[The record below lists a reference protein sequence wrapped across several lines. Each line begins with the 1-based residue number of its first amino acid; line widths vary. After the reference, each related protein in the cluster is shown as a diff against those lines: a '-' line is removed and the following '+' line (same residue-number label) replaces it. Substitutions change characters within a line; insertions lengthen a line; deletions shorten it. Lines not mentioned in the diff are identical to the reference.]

1 MTKEPLTDLNHR
13 RHLELCSL
21 LREYRINYGYTQA
34 QLAEEIGLS
43 RNSISKIEKNHVNF
57 RIQNLYLLATFFEIP
72 LNELF
77 QDIE

>member
-1 MTKEPLTDLNHR
+1 MIKEPLTDINQR

-21 LREYRINYGYTQA
+21 LRNYRINFGYTQA

-43 RNSISKIEKNHVNF
+43 RNSISKIENQGYF
-57 RIQNLYLLATFFEIP
+57 RIQYLYRLADFYEIP
-72 LNELF
+72 LHELF

>member
-1 MTKEPLTDLNHR
+1 MTKNPLTDLNHR

-21 LREYRINYGYTQA
+21 LREYRINFGYTQG

-43 RNSISKIEKNHVNF
+43 RNSISKIENQGYF
-57 RIQNLYLLATFFEIP
+57 RIQHLYLLANFYNIP

-77 QDIE
+77 QDIV

>member
-1 MTKEPLTDLNHR
+1 MIKEPLTDINQR

-21 LREYRINYGYTQA
+21 LRNYRINFGYTQA

-43 RNSISKIEKNHVNF
+43 RNSISKIENHGLF
-57 RIQNLYLLATFFEIP
+57 RIQHLYLFANFYDIP
-72 LNELF
+72 LNELL

>member
-1 MTKEPLTDLNHR
+1 MTKEPLTDINKR

-21 LREYRINYGYTQA
+21 LREYRVNFGYSQA

-43 RNSISKIEKNHVNF
+43 RNSISKIENQGLF
-57 RIQNLYLLATFFEIP
+57 RIQHLYLFANFYGIP

>member
-1 MTKEPLTDLNHR
+1 MTKEPLTDINQR

-21 LREYRINYGYTQA
+21 LRQFRINFGYTQA
-34 QLAEEIGLS
+34 QLAEEVGLS
-43 RNSISKIEKNHVNF
+43 RNSISKIENQGYF
-57 RIQNLYLLATFFEIP
+57 RIQNLYLLATFYEIP

>member
-1 MTKEPLTDLNHR
+1 MIKEPLTDINQR

-21 LREYRINYGYTQA
+21 LREYRVNFGYTQA

-43 RNSISKIEKNHVNF
+43 RNSISKIENHGLF
-57 RIQNLYLLATFFEIP
+57 RIQHLYLFANFYDIP
-72 LNELF
+72 LKELF

>member
-1 MTKEPLTDLNHR
+1 MIKEPLTDINQR

-21 LREYRINYGYTQA
+21 LRNYRINFGYTQA

-43 RNSISKIEKNHVNF
+43 RNSISKIENQGWF
-57 RIQNLYLLATFFEIP
+57 RIQHLYLLADFYDIP

>member
-1 MTKEPLTDLNHR
+1 MIKKPFTDINHR

-21 LREYRINYGYTQA
+21 LREFRINFGYTQA

-43 RNSISKIEKNHVNF
+43 RNSISKIENQGYF
-57 RIQNLYLLATFFEIP
+57 RIQHLYLLATFYEIP
-72 LNELF
+72 LHELF